1 MLKLNNNRRKIMT
14 NAIISKDN
22 KFVMTFENDQDF
34 IPDMIDLGT
43 WFYGNNTFTG
53 HDHGQALIGI
63 RDELFNGDKDKAY
76 QFMGQV
82 SPFSHA
88 WYQRLIKL
96 AHQQH
101 KDLVFILTGGANRI
115 SDNAKLVQTPED
127 ENQWD
132 FDEGIAIYDPHH
144 ADFLKGKSEYKNRQ
158 EWLDIVN
165 GNLVNYNGWHNGLVY
180 IVTQLNNQTGEEIDL
195 LCGVYFD
202 PNKSPLEN
210 ILEIQDN
217 FAFNNNKYYQLDYW
231 QSAKPVPHFVKA

>member
-1 MLKLNNNRRKIMT
+1 MT

-43 WFYGNNTFTG
+43 WFYGHNAFTG
-53 HDHGQALIGI
+53 HDHGLALNGI
-63 RDELFNGDKDKAY
+63 SDELFNGDMDKAC
-76 QFMGQV
+76 QFMAQGCQ
-82 SPFSHA
+82 FSHA
-88 WYQRLIKL
+88 WYQRLIKW
-96 AHQQH
+96 AHKQH
-101 KDLVFILTGGANRI
+101 KDIVFILTGGENRI
-115 SDNAKLVQTPED
+115 SYNAKLVKTHED
-127 ENQWD
+127 EKNWD

-144 ADFLKGKSEYKNRQ
+144 DDFLKGKSEYKNRQ

-165 GNLVNYNGWHNGLVY
+165 SNLADYNDWHNGLVY
-180 IVTQLNNQTGEEIDL
+180 IIKQLNNQTGDEIDRL
-195 LCGVYFD
+195 GGVYFD

-217 FAFNNNKYYQLDYW
+217 FDFNNNKYYKLDYW

>member
-1 MLKLNNNRRKIMT
+1 MI

-53 HDHGQALIGI
+53 HDHGQALKGI
-63 RDELFNGDKDKAY
+63 SDELFNGNIDKAC
-76 QFMGQV
+76 QFMAQGHQ
-82 SPFSHA
+82 SHA

-96 AHQQH
+96 AHKQH
-101 KDLVFILTGGANRI
+101 KDIVFILTGSDNRI
-115 SDNAKLVQTPED
+115 SYNATLVKTHED
-127 ENQWD
+127 EQNWD

-144 ADFLKGKSEYKNRQ
+144 DDFLKGKSEYKNRQ

-165 GNLVNYNGWHNGLVY
+165 SNLDNYNDWNNGLVY
-180 IVTQLNNQTGEEIDL
+180 SIKQLNNQTGETIDQL
-195 LCGVYFD
+195 GGVYFD

-217 FAFNNNKYYQLDYW
+217 FDFNNNKYYKLDYW
-231 QSAKPVPHFVKA
+231 QSAKPVPHFSKA

>member
-1 MLKLNNNRRKIMT
+1 MT

-53 HDHGQALIGI
+53 HDHGQALTGI
-63 RDELFNGDKDKAY
+63 RDELFNGDIKKAC
-76 QFMGQV
+76 QFMA
-82 SPFSHA
+82 SHA

-101 KDLVFILTGGANRI
+101 KDIAFIRTGGSNRI
-115 SDNAKLVQTPED
+115 SYQAKLVQTPED
-127 ENQWD
+127 EKLWD

-144 ADFLKGKSEYKNRQ
+144 DDFLKGKSEYAHRQ

-165 GNLVNYNGWHNGLVY
+165 SNLDDYNEWHNGQVY
-180 IVTQLNNQTGEEIDL
+180 IITQLNNQTGETIDQL
-195 LCGVYFD
+195 GGVYFD

-217 FAFNNNKYYQLDYW
+217 FDFANNNKYYQLDYW
-231 QSAKPVPHFVKA
+231 QSAKPVPHFAKA